1 MGKTAM
7 KLLGMG
13 DEEFYEGM
21 GVFFVALAQNLG
33 YGMLLSSLGRCFRDF
48 FVNLDNLHDYLKFT
62 FPRMKA
68 PSFFIAEEAE
78 TGMTM
83 EYRSKRRGF
92 QFYVQ
97 GQIKELSKNF
107 ATEIKKLDIELKKQE
122 VIFDT
127 VVTYYELKFE
137 NQGYI
142 TKLENEAK
150 RKVDAM
156 PIKASI
162 IFEMFPFCILYNSNM
177 EVTILGSFWELVK
190 PLVEFKWEVILS
202 RLNSMF
208 ELATQEEVD
217 KLCKTGGGDS
227 SSMGFDDD
235 LNLLDE

>member
-1 MGKTAM
+1 MSKTAM
-7 KLLGMG
+7 KILGMQ

-21 GVFFVALAQNLG
+21 GVFFVALAQDLG
-33 YGMLLSSLGRCFRDF
+33 YGMLLSCLGRCFRDF

-68 PSFFIAEEAE
+68 PSFFIAEESD
-78 TGMTM
+78 TGMLM

-107 ATEIKKLDIELKKQE
+107 ANEIKKLEIEMKKQE
-122 VIFDT
+122 VVFDT
-127 VVTYYELKFE
+127 VVTYYELRFE
-137 NQGYI
+137 NKGYE
-142 TKLENEAK
+142 TMRAQQAE

-177 EVTILGSFWELVK
+177 EVPILGS
-190 PLVEFKWEVILS
+190 
-202 RLNSMF
+202 
-208 ELATQEEVD
+208 
-217 KLCKTGGGDS
+217 
-227 SSMGFDDD
+227 
-235 LNLLDE
+235 